1 MKKTTILI
9 LLISLLLSCN
19 QNNTSD
25 LSKED
30 IAYEN
35 INELTESSLLGA
47 WKYIDSKLGE
57 VFIQFEKDGTVKSF
71 YNYEGEA
78 IVMGKW
84 QLQDNVVKMV
94 EGSHSIETELLVSDF
109 DGSSFKVF
117 NSDYNEYVVYNRL
130 RDEAGEPILY
140 YSLFDR
146 EPKRDPYYDASEEN
160 NNSVIEENTNYNNS
174 GSTQKQ
180 WINCKKCHGN
190 GILSCSQCEGVG
202 SYRCTECGGDGKA
215 NSLSGEYTC
224 NLCHGSGTQRCNNC
238 RGSGN
243 SGNCH
248 KCDGRGQVQE

>member
-1 MKKTTILI
+1 MGNIFINLKQLI
-9 LLISLLLSCN
+9 FLFLIVSFLGCN
-19 QNNTSD
+19 QSIPSD
-25 LSKED
+25 DLNP
-30 IAYEN
+30 IEN
-35 INELTESSLLGA
+35 EESTFNESSLLGA

-84 QLQDNVVKMV
+84 QLQGNVVKIV

-146 EPKRDPYYDASEEN
+146 EPKRDSYYDASEEN
-160 NNSVIEENTNYNNS
+160 ISSEIEENTSYNNTRT
-174 GSTQKQ
+174 TQKQ
-180 WINCKKCHGN
+180 WVNCKFCNGTGLSKCRTCNGRGQISVGN
-190 GILSCSQCEGVG
+190 GSAFGNSPGFHMENC
-202 SYRCTECGGDGKA
+202 YKCGGRGLYD
-215 NSLSGEYTC
+215 
-224 NLCHGSGTQRCNNC
+224 NC
-238 RGSGN
+238 ST
-243 SGNCH
+243 
-248 KCDGRGQVQE
+248 CDGRGQVKE